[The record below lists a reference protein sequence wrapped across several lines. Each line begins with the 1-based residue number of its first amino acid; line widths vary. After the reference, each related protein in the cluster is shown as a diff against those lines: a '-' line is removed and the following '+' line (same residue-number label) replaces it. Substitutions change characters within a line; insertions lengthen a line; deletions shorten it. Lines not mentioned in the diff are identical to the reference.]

1 MKLGF
6 FGINNGV
13 LAEPDA
19 MTSVTKA
26 AEQAGLDSVWTG
38 EHVVLPDPHTPPS
51 PVPPHYPMMD
61 PTAALAFLAAETE
74 TIGLATGII
83 IVPQRNPAV
92 LAKELA
98 TVDVLSKGRLIFGIG
113 VGYLKPEFDALG
125 VSFEQKGPR
134 TDEYIAAMR
143 ALWLQEKPSFEGKF
157 VSFSNINAF
166 PRPVQDGGPPVVVG
180 GWSKGAYRRAL
191 AIGQGWYGYNL
202 DVQGAK
208 DCLTE
213 LNGCRQEVS
222 RPDDLGTLEIS
233 ITPPP
238 GRISSDD
245 LKAFEDLGVDRLI
258 AVAAPSVRKEGT
270 EGYLRFIDQIAQIA

>member
-238 GRISSDD
+238 GPISSDD

>member
-19 MTSVTKA
+19 MASVAKA

-125 VSFEQKGPR
+125 VSFEHKGPR

-222 RPDDLGTLEIS
+222 RSGDLGPLEIS

-238 GRISSDD
+238 GPISSDD
-245 LKAFEDLGVDRLI
+245 LKAFEDLGVNRLI
-258 AVAAPSVRKEGT
+258 AVAAPSVRKEGVD
-270 EGYLRFIDQIAQIA
+270 GYLEFIDQIARIA

>member
-13 LAEPDA
+13 MAEPDA
-19 MTSVTKA
+19 MASVAKA

-61 PTAALAFLAAETE
+61 PTAALAFLAAETK
-74 TIGLATGII
+74 TIALATGII

-222 RPDDLGTLEIS
+222 RPGDLGPLEIS

-238 GRISSDD
+238 GPISNDD

-258 AVAAPSVRKEGT
+258 AVASPSVRKEGT
-270 EGYLRFIDQIAQIA
+270 DGYLRFIEGIARLL